1 MERLKSDWKVRETA
15 LQWDLGQLQQ
25 RAAQQEQDA
34 QLALERQELA
44 HREDL
49 ARLHREKVRLP
60 GSTWP
65 LPSGLPCPPNK
76 QRWQSRGRRVLAALH
91 GLRGQGRSVWCLG
104 GAADM

>member
-1 MERLKSDWKVRETA
+1 MERLKSDWEVRETK

-25 RAAQQEQDA
+25 RAAQQEQEA
-34 QLALERQELA
+34 QLAWERQELA

-65 LPSGLPCPPNK
+65 LPSGLPCPPSK
-76 QRWQSRGRRVLAALH
+76 QRWQSRGRRGLATLH
-91 GLRGQGRSVWCLG
+91 GLKGQGRSCVVSG
-104 GAADM
+104 RGY